1 MPVLAENRK
10 ASHDY
15 EILDTLE
22 AGIVLLGHEVK
33 AVRDGHVSL
42 KGAYAILRNGECE
55 LLNAHISPYQ
65 KAGPLPNYDPTRTR
79 KLLLHTKELYRM
91 AEKLKKD
98 RLTLVP
104 LRVYTKAR
112 RIKVALGIARGKKQ
126 YEKRDQLKQRDVHRE
141 LQRSLKSY

>member
-1 MPVLAENRK
+1 
-10 ASHDY
+10 
-15 EILDTLE
+15 
-22 AGIVLLGHEVK
+22 
-33 AVRDGHVSL
+33 
-42 KGAYAILRNGECE
+42 
-55 LLNAHISPYQ
+55 
-65 KAGPLPNYDPTRTR
+65 
-79 KLLLHTKELYRM
+79 M